1 METGQKN
8 ASQVAVSVIILTWN
22 SERQIRACLAS
33 LNQGLSAFSSEVIVV
48 DNGSRD
54 RTCAIVRETRPD
66 AQLLCNPDNRGV
78 APARNQ
84 GIRLAQGEYILILD
98 DDTVVQPGALD
109 SLIRYME
116 DQPEV
121 GLCGPK
127 LTDADGELQLS
138 CRWFPTLADKLAR
151 RLPLAAAR
159 KVTCKVEMA
168 DWDHQTI
175 RAVDYVIGA
184 CQVIRRR
191 AIQEVGPFDERIFY
205 GPEDVDMCLRLQ
217 QAGWQVTYNPDAVV
231 VHKERR
237 LTRSLRSDLMWKTRM
252 GTRVFF
258 LEARLLAVTPPAVR
272 EACPVRVFQSGLKGS
287 PGAVNAILVEKRFNN
302 WHDDITL
309 CLFFLTPYKEPLT
322 AAELTRLQHQSKRH

>member
-1 METGQKN
+1 MATEQKQGQ
-8 ASQVAVSVIILTWN
+8 QVTVSIVILTWN
-22 SERQIRACLAS
+22 SERQIEACLAS
-33 LNQGLSAFSSEVIVV
+33 LAQGLSAFPSEIIVI
-48 DNGSRD
+48 DNDSQD
-54 RTCAIVRETRPD
+54 ETRAVIKKTWPQV
-66 AQLLCNPDNRGV
+66 QLVCNTENRGV

-84 GIRLAQGEYILILD
+84 GIRLASGEYVVILD

-109 SLIRYME
+109 CLIRYME

-159 KVTCKVEMA
+159 KVTRKVEMA

-184 CQVIRRR
+184 CQVIRCR
-191 AIQEVGPFDERIFY
+191 ALQEVGPFDERIFY
-205 GPEDVDMCLRLQ
+205 GPEDVDLCLRLQ
-217 QAGWQVTYNPDAVV
+217 QTGWRVMYNPNAVV

-237 LTRSLRSDLMWKTRM
+237 LTRSLRSDLMWKHVW
-252 GTRVFF
+252 GLGYFF
-258 LEARLLAVTPPAVR
+258 WKHGYLLSRRRLYARLARSRSSSQAR
-272 EACPVRVFQSGLKGS
+272 
-287 PGAVNAILVEKRFNN
+287 
-302 WHDDITL
+302 
-309 CLFFLTPYKEPLT
+309 
-322 AAELTRLQHQSKRH
+322 RHG